1 MSGEGLV
8 VPLPPGL
15 VVPRGSSYRIL
26 FSVEYRNI
34 FRARCFMETFFM
46 YGRYSPAAI
55 KGISAGRTSR
65 ANSIVRKHKG
75 VVKSIYALLGEHD
88 LVIIATFPGVEQAMA
103 ASIAL
108 GKTTGIGFNTS
119 VAVPVERFDKLAA
132 RA

>member
-1 MSGEGLV
+1 
-8 VPLPPGL
+8 
-15 VVPRGSSYRIL
+15 
-26 FSVEYRNI
+26 
-34 FRARCFMETFFM
+34 METFFM

-65 ANSIVRKHKG
+65 ANAIVRKHKG

-108 GKTTGIGFNTS
+108 SKATGIGFSTS
-119 VAVPVERFDKLAA
+119 VAVPVERFDRLAG
-132 RA
+132 RT